1 MTLAE
6 NLVLEIKAE
15 LGRRDQSRSDLA
27 ADLGLSRQGMS
38 NKLNGHSE
46 LTITELEK
54 VSKTFGIP
62 ARILVARAEQAE
74 AGAVAD
80 PAAPADT
87 AALAASALAV
97 AVAHTLSA
105 DEAEGPTEAELEAH
119 VEACDSCTC
128 AEDALEHARQAAE
141 EVA

>member
-74 AGAVAD
+74 TDTVTV
-80 PAAPADT
+80 PVAPADT
-87 AALAASALAV
+87 AALAESAL

-128 AEDALEHARQAAE
+128 AEDALDHARQAAE

>member
-74 AGAVAD
+74 TDTVTV
-80 PAAPADT
+80 PVAPADT
-87 AALAASALAV
+87 AALAGSAT
-97 AVAHTLSA
+97 HLSA

>member
-1 MTLAE
+1 M
-6 NLVLEIKAE
+6 VLEIKAE

-87 AALAASALAV
+87 AALAGSAT
-97 AVAHTLSA
+97 HLSA

-128 AEDALEHARQAAE
+128 AEDALEHARQSAE

>member
-1 MTLAE
+1 MDIGTQIREEAE
-6 NLVLEIKAE
+6 SQGYTVKGFTAA
-15 LGRRDQSRSDLA
+15 LGRN
-27 ADLGLSRQGMS
+27 RQVIS
-38 NKLNGHSE
+38 AKLNGGAPITNLDMEDFSRVLRVPVSE
-46 LTITELEK
+46 L
-54 VSKTFGIP
+54 FH
-62 ARILVARAEQAE
+62 RAEQAE

-87 AALAASALAV
+87 AALAGSAT
-97 AVAHTLSA
+97 HLSA
-105 DEAEGPTEAELEAH
+105 DEVEGPTEAELEAH

>member
-74 AGAVAD
+74 AGTIAD

-87 AALAASALAV
+87 AALAASAL

>member
-1 MTLAE
+1 MDIGTQIREEAE
-6 NLVLEIKAE
+6 SQGYTVKGFAAA
-15 LGRRDQSRSDLA
+15 LGRN
-27 ADLGLSRQGMS
+27 RQVIS
-38 NKLNGHSE
+38 AKLNGGAPITNLDMEDFSRVLRVPVSE
-46 LTITELEK
+46 L
-54 VSKTFGIP
+54 FH
-62 ARILVARAEQAE
+62 RAEQAE

-87 AALAASALAV
+87 AALAASAL

-128 AEDALEHARQAAE
+128 AEDALDHARQAAE

>member
-87 AALAASALAV
+87 AALAGSAT
-97 AVAHTLSA
+97 HLSA

>member
-1 MTLAE
+1 MDIGTQIREEAE
-6 NLVLEIKAE
+6 SQGYTVKGFAAA
-15 LGRRDQSRSDLA
+15 LGRN
-27 ADLGLSRQGMS
+27 RQVIS
-38 NKLNGHSE
+38 AKLNGGAPITNLDMEDFSRVLRVPVSE
-46 LTITELEK
+46 L
-54 VSKTFGIP
+54 FH
-62 ARILVARAEQAE
+62 RAEQAE

-87 AALAASALAV
+87 AALAGSAP
-97 AVAHTLSA
+97 HLSA

>member
-27 ADLGLSRQGMS
+27 ADLGLSRQGLS

-87 AALAASALAV
+87 AALAGSAT
-97 AVAHTLSA
+97 HLSA

-128 AEDALEHARQAAE
+128 AEDALEHARQSAE

>member
-87 AALAASALAV
+87 AALAGSAT
-97 AVAHTLSA
+97 HLSA

-128 AEDALEHARQAAE
+128 AEDALEHARQSAE

>member
-87 AALAASALAV
+87 AALAGSAT
-97 AVAHTLSA
+97 HLSA

-128 AEDALEHARQAAE
+128 AEDALDHARQAAE

>member
-74 AGAVAD
+74 TDTVTV
-80 PAAPADT
+80 PVAPADT
-87 AALAASALAV
+87 AARGIGAGGGAHAV
-97 AVAHTLSA
+97 
-105 DEAEGPTEAELEAH
+105 
-119 VEACDSCTC
+119 C
-128 AEDALEHARQAAE
+128 
-141 EVA
+141 

>member
-1 MTLAE
+1 MDIGTQIREEAE
-6 NLVLEIKAE
+6 SQGYTVKGFAAA
-15 LGRRDQSRSDLA
+15 LGRN
-27 ADLGLSRQGMS
+27 RQVIS
-38 NKLNGHSE
+38 AKLNGGAPITNLDMEDFSRVLRVPVSE
-46 LTITELEK
+46 L
-54 VSKTFGIP
+54 FH
-62 ARILVARAEQAE
+62 RAEQAE

-87 AALAASALAV
+87 AALAGSAT
-97 AVAHTLSA
+97 HLSA

>member
-1 MTLAE
+1 MDIGTQIREEAE
-6 NLVLEIKAE
+6 SQGYTVKGFAAA
-15 LGRRDQSRSDLA
+15 LGRN
-27 ADLGLSRQGMS
+27 RQVIS
-38 NKLNGHSE
+38 AKLNGGAPITNLDMEDFSRVLRVPVSE
-46 LTITELEK
+46 L
-54 VSKTFGIP
+54 FH
-62 ARILVARAEQAE
+62 RAEQAE

-87 AALAASALAV
+87 AALAGSAT
-97 AVAHTLSA
+97 HLSA
-105 DEAEGPTEAELEAH
+105 DEVEGPTEAELEAH

>member
-97 AVAHTLSA
+97 AHTLSA

>member
-87 AALAASALAV
+87 AALAGSAT
-97 AVAHTLSA
+97 HLSA
-105 DEAEGPTEAELEAH
+105 DEVEGPSEAELEAH